1 MTGKIIQKWL
11 DSRTDFNNFQME
23 TNDPNIVIEFE
34 FYDRD
39 QRGNYI
45 EPKDRTFDRVDIC
58 LPQTGA
64 IYQVCQR
71 DGESMDYFLTRV
83 AKRYNK
89 IKKEMLND

>member
-1 MTGKIIQKWL
+1 MTGKMIQKWL
-11 DSRTDFNNFQME
+11 DSRADFTDFQME

-39 QRGNYI
+39 ERGNYI

-64 IYQVCQR
+64 IYQVCQI
-71 DGESMDYFLTRV
+71 DGESIDSFLTRV

-89 IKKEMLND
+89 IEKEMLND

>member
-1 MTGKIIQKWL
+1 MTGKMIQKWL
-11 DSRTDFNNFQME
+11 DSRTDLTDFQMK
-23 TNDPNIVIEFE
+23 TSDPNIDIEFE
-34 FYDRD
+34 FYEVDEI
-39 QRGNYI
+39 GNYI

-71 DGESMDYFLTRV
+71 DGESMYSLLTRV

-89 IKKEMLND
+89 IEKEMLND

>member
-1 MTGKIIQKWL
+1 MTGKMIQKWL
-11 DSRTDFNNFQME
+11 DSRTDFTDFQMK
-23 TNDPNIVIEFE
+23 TNDPRIEIEFE

-39 QRGNYI
+39 ERGNYI

-71 DGESMDYFLTRV
+71 DGESMDSFLTRV

-89 IKKEMLND
+89 IEKEMLND

>member
-1 MTGKIIQKWL
+1 MTGKMIQKWL
-11 DSRTDFNNFQME
+11 DSRTDFTEYQMK
-23 TNDPNIVIEFE
+23 TSDPNIDIEFE
-34 FYDRD
+34 FYEVDEI
-39 QRGNYI
+39 GNYI

-71 DGESMDYFLTRV
+71 DGESMDSLLTRV

-89 IKKEMLND
+89 IEKEMLND

>member
-1 MTGKIIQKWL
+1 MTGKMIQKWL
-11 DSRTDFNNFQME
+11 DSRADFTDFQMK
-23 TNDPNIVIEFE
+23 TSDPRIDIEFE
-34 FYDRD
+34 FYEIDGM
-39 QRGNYI
+39 GNYI

-71 DGESMDYFLTRV
+71 DGESIDSFLTRV

>member
-1 MTGKIIQKWL
+1 MTGKMIQKWL
-11 DSRTDFNNFQME
+11 DSRVNFTDYQMK
-23 TNDPNIVIEFE
+23 TNDPRIEIEFE

-39 QRGNYI
+39 ERGNYI

-71 DGESMDYFLTRV
+71 DGESMDSFLTRV

-89 IKKEMLND
+89 IKKDMLND

>member
-1 MTGKIIQKWL
+1 MTGKMMQKWL
-11 DSRTDFNNFQME
+11 DSRTDFTDFQMK
-23 TNDPNIVIEFE
+23 TNDTRIEIEFE
-34 FYDRD
+34 FYERD
-39 QRGNYI
+39 ERGNYI

-71 DGESMDYFLTRV
+71 DGESMDSFLTRV

-89 IKKEMLND
+89 IEKEMLND

>member
-1 MTGKIIQKWL
+1 MTGKMIQKWL

-39 QRGNYI
+39 ERGNYI
-45 EPKDRTFDRVDIC
+45 EPKDRTFDSVDIY

-71 DGESMDYFLTRV
+71 DGESMDSLLTRV

-89 IKKEMLND
+89 IEKEMLND

>member
-1 MTGKIIQKWL
+1 MTGKMIQKWL
-11 DSRTDFNNFQME
+11 DSRVDFTDYQMK
-23 TNDPNIVIEFE
+23 TNDPRIEIEFE
-34 FYDRD
+34 FFDRD
-39 QRGNYI
+39 ERGNYI

-71 DGESMDYFLTRV
+71 DGESMDSFLTRV

-89 IKKEMLND
+89 IEKEMLND

>member
-1 MTGKIIQKWL
+1 MTGKMIQKWL
-11 DSRTDFNNFQME
+11 DSRTDFTDFQMK
-23 TNDPNIVIEFE
+23 TNDPRIDIEFE
-34 FYDRD
+34 FFDRD
-39 QRGNYI
+39 ECGNYI

-71 DGESMDYFLTRV
+71 DGESMDSFLTRV

-89 IKKEMLND
+89 IEKEMLND

>member
-1 MTGKIIQKWL
+1 MTGKMIQKWL
-11 DSRTDFNNFQME
+11 DSRTDLTDFQMK
-23 TNDPNIVIEFE
+23 TNDTRIDIEFE
-34 FYDRD
+34 FFDRD
-39 QRGNYI
+39 ERGNYI

-89 IKKEMLND
+89 IEKGMLND

>member
-1 MTGKIIQKWL
+1 MTGKMIQKWL
-11 DSRTDFNNFQME
+11 DSHADFNNFQME

-39 QRGNYI
+39 ERGNYI
-45 EPKDRTFDRVDIC
+45 EPKDRTFDCVDIC

-71 DGESMDYFLTRV
+71 DGESMDSFLTRV

-89 IKKEMLND
+89 IEKEMLND

>member
-1 MTGKIIQKWL
+1 MTGKMIQKWL
-11 DSRTDFNNFQME
+11 ESRTDFNNFQME

-39 QRGNYI
+39 ERGYYI
-45 EPKDRTFDRVDIC
+45 KPKDRTFDRVDIC

-64 IYQVCQR
+64 IYQVCQG
-71 DGESMDYFLTRV
+71 DSESMDSFLTRV

-89 IKKEMLND
+89 IKKDFSND